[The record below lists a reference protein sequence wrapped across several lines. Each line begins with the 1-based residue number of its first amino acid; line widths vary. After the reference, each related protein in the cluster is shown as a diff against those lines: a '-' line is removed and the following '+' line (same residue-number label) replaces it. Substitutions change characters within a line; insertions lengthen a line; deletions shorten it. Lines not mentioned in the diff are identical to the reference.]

1 MKTWETYKAGME
13 GEDLLRAYLRDR
25 LSDGV
30 TAIYNLPVGK
40 GDIDCLLINRFVIYA
55 LEVKHH
61 KGEISYSDGKW
72 RQLKKGKCIGR
83 LNDPSRQLMRS
94 IKRLKRH
101 AGHLWIND
109 IIVFTH
115 PEVSLT
121 VENLKHVR
129 AVKLEDLDE
138 ELFQPTGTEE
148 EWRGNK

>member
-1 MKTWETYKAGME
+1 
-13 GEDLLRAYLRDR
+13 
-25 LSDGV
+25 
-30 TAIYNLPVGK
+30 
-40 GDIDCLLINRFVIYA
+40 
-55 LEVKHH
+55 VKHH

-72 RQLKKGKCIGR
+72 RQLKKGKYIGR
-83 LNDPSRQLMRS
+83 LSDPSRQLMGS

-101 AGHLWIND
+101 AGHLWING
-109 IIVFTH
+109 IIVFTN
-115 PEVSLT
+115 PEVSLA